1 MSTVNE
7 LKNALES
14 VLFSSGKKLK
24 IEELCR
30 LCKTR
35 EQDKV
40 LIALTELK
48 GDLEVKESSLTL
60 LDDTEGWRLT
70 VRDKYLPFVR
80 KIVTQTELP
89 KTILETLAVIAHKA
103 PVLQNEVIRIRTNK
117 AYDHLR
123 ELEKLNYVTRSKQGR
138 TKLIKL
144 SQRFFDYFETTPEQ
158 LKEAFKP
165 VQNLKELEKPQK
177 IPEELLMPSL
187 DWMG

>member
-24 IEELCR
+24 IEDLCR

-40 LIALTELK
+40 LLALNELK
-48 GDLEVKESSLTL
+48 GDLEVKGSSLTL
-60 LDDTEGWRLT
+60 LEDIEGWRLT

-103 PVLQNEVIRIRTNK
+103 PVLQNAVIKIRTNK

-123 ELEKLNYVTRSKQGR
+123 ALEKLNYVTRTKQGR

-158 LKEAFKP
+158 LKDAFKQ
-165 VQNLKELEKPQK
+165 VQNVKDLEPQQK
-177 IPEELLMPSL
+177 IPEELALPNL
-187 DWMG
+187 NWM